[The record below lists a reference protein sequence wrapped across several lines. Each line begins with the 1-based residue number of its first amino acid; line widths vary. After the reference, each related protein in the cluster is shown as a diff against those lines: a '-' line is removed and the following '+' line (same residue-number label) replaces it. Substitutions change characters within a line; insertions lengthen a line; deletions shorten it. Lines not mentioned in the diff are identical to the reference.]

1 MFEPYYPY
9 YEDNLKSG
17 KQNLCCMKMIYC
29 PSLTKS
35 DSIKEVQFLDIYMR
49 CYIAKINYDTYMA
62 TFCERLLDFSEKFYV
77 RIFNKEFLPPLYK
90 LPFLW
95 ALTNYIITFEKDDRV
110 NFIKNIEGKTLGIV
124 DIFNDKDCID
134 RLAYIDLC
142 KDNHCKANIM

>member
-1 MFEPYYPY
+1 
-9 YEDNLKSG
+9 
-17 KQNLCCMKMIYC
+17 
-29 PSLTKS
+29 
-35 DSIKEVQFLDIYMR
+35 
-49 CYIAKINYDTYMA
+49 MA

-77 RIFNKEFLPPLYK
+77 HIFNKESLPPLYK

-134 RLAYIDLC
+134 RLAYIELC
-142 KDNHCKANIM
+142 KDIYCEAI

>member
-1 MFEPYYPY
+1 MLH
-9 YEDNLKSG
+9 EDDILSK
-17 KQNLCCMKMIYC
+17 LDEIRF
-29 PSLTKS
+29 T
-35 DSIKEVQFLDIYMR
+35 KEVQFLDIYVR
-49 CYIAKINYDTYMA
+49 CYIAKIDYDTYMT

-77 RIFNKEFLPPLYK
+77 RIFNKESLPPLYK

-134 RLAYIDLC
+134 RLAYIEFC
-142 KDNHCKANIM
+142 KDIHCEAI